1 MPYGCAIKDYAS
13 GLCQPP
19 SAHYKPYARST
30 AVSPNARNV
39 SLGIYGQVLPGD
51 PCALPGA
58 PSPAEHLSG
67 GEKGRGMRGAA
78 GRGDQLVWL
87 AWAEPARHGERW
99 HKTAP

>member
-39 SLGIYGQVLPGD
+39 CLGIYGQL
-51 PCALPGA
+51 
-58 PSPAEHLSG
+58 
-67 GEKGRGMRGAA
+67 A
-78 GRGDQLVWL
+78 GFAWRSVCL
-87 AWAEPARHGERW
+87 AQGPVSC
-99 HKTAP
+99 